1 MTTGAPTTSKPWLE
15 LGLRS
20 LLMGSIGLLL
30 TFLLAWEVP
39 LIGQISLSAGDVA
52 PVDVVSPRQI
62 TYESEVLTQ
71 VAKERA
77 MLSVPDYYEP
87 PQGRVR
93 RQQVSRSREILQF
106 ISVVR
111 ADAYAS
117 EAEKQDYIAAVPDL
131 NLTEETIEY
140 IITLPN
146 VTWQAI
152 EQEVPLA
159 LDRGMREE
167 IRESSLA
174 AVRNRAAVLISSDL
188 DEESGN
194 ISVEIVR
201 SLIQPNSFL
210 NPDRTAA
217 DRDMAMS
224 AIPMQTNTLE
234 RGETILR
241 AGDIATPEEVEA
253 LKKLGLQQTSWDW
266 WRAIQAGFFSL
277 ALLVVTAGA
286 IYRLYPQML
295 RQSRILAL
303 PLALSALW
311 LVAAKF
317 MVIPHNMIP
326 YIYPLAALGMLI
338 AVLVDMRV
346 AVVMIL
352 GFSLVLGY
360 LAGNNIGLIVYLT
373 LGTLVGAVILGRA
386 ERLTAFLWA
395 GLAITVS
402 NLVIANLFI
411 LTVDDFSSSQLLQ
424 SLVSSGLNGGLSA
437 SIALIG
443 YFVMGNLFDI
453 TTSLQLTELSRP
465 THPLLRQLLLK
476 APGTYHHTILVS
488 NLAERAAE
496 AIGADAFLVR
506 VGAYYHDIGKTVRPY
521 FFVDNIDDGKSP
533 HGKLDP
539 VTSAQIIISHVT
551 DGIDLGQKYH
561 LPARI
566 IDFISEH
573 HGSQM
578 VRYFYIQA
586 CNQAQDDDTEAPN
599 PEDYCYPG
607 PNPRSK
613 ETAILLLADTC
624 EAAVRAER
632 PASREALVTF
642 LDKLFTDRVL
652 EGALSNSD
660 LTFKEL
666 ETVKQTFLH
675 ILQGVHHPRIRYP
688 ERRSPSDV
696 GKGDGAREEGGEGES
711 GDAGADQIS
720 PPTVGWGNPVTRR
733 TQPGSETPPL
743 SFTGLSGSYRSGEI

>member
-1 MTTGAPTTSKPWLE
+1 MASMGLMMTA
-15 LGLRS
+15 
-20 LLMGSIGLLL
+20 
-30 TFLLAWEVP
+30 LLAWEVP
-39 LIGQISLSAGDVA
+39 LSGQINLMAGDVA
-52 PVDVVSPRQI
+52 PMNVVSPHQI

-71 VAKERA
+71 LAKDRA
-77 MLSVPDYYEP
+77 ALSIPDYYEP

-93 RQQVSRSREILQF
+93 RQQVSRSREILVF

-117 EAEKQDYIAAVPDL
+117 EAEKHDYIAAIPDL
-131 NLTEETIEY
+131 SLGDELIDR
-140 IITLPN
+140 IIALPN
-146 VTWQAI
+146 TTWQAI

-167 IRESSLA
+167 IRENSLV

-201 SLIQPNSFL
+201 DLIQPNSFF
-210 NPDRTAA
+210 NPDRTAQ
-217 DRDMAMS
+217 DREVAMA

-234 RGETILR
+234 RGEIILR
-241 AGDIATPEEVEA
+241 AGDIASPEEVEA
-253 LKKLGLQQTSWDW
+253 LQKLGLQQTTWDW
-266 WRAIQAGFFSL
+266 WRTIQAGFFSF
-277 ALLVVTAGA
+277 ALLLVTAGA
-286 IYRLYPQML
+286 IYRLYPQLL
-295 RQSRILAL
+295 RHSRTLAL
-303 PLALSALW
+303 PLALSTLW
-311 LVAAKF
+311 LVTAKF
-317 MVIPHNMIP
+317 MVIPHDMIP

-360 LAGNNIGLIVYLT
+360 LAGDNIGLIAYLT

-402 NLVIANLFI
+402 NMVIANLFI
-411 LTVDDFSSSQLLQ
+411 LSVDDFSSAQLLQ
-424 SLVSSGLNGGLSA
+424 SLVASGLNGGLSA

-521 FFVDNIDDGKSP
+521 FFVENIDDGKAP
-533 HGKLDP
+533 HEKLDP
-539 VTSAQIIISHVT
+539 LTSAQIIISHVT

-566 IDFISEH
+566 LDFIREH

-586 CNQAQDDDTEAPN
+586 SNQALDDGGDPPN
-599 PEDYCYPG
+599 PEDFCYPG

-632 PASREALVTF
+632 PASREALVTY

-666 ETVKQTFLH
+666 ETVKQTFIH

-688 ERRSPSDV
+688 DKKSPIDSNNDN
-696 GKGDGAREEGGEGES
+696 GAKGG
-711 GDAGADQIS
+711 GADDADASHIS
-720 PPTVGWGNPVTRR
+720 PPTAGWGNPEARPGQTGPK
-733 TQPGSETPPL
+733 TQILT
-743 SFTGLSGSYRSGEI
+743 FTGLGNGLHSGEF